1 MASKSVRC
9 RTKNPV
15 TMEPSLVWCRYPHP
29 YLGNWNRR
37 IICLFRVIWYR
48 PSVRKCFA
56 DLGKMGRKIWLSW
69 VCRYDC
75 DGRTV
80 KPLKNRQTPEK
91 LTSSNT
97 SVGTLDGLYLQG
109 SFPNALK
116 SLKKKLKKKLKDM
129 HSFELA
135 IVGFPCEFNL

>member
-1 MASKSVRC
+1 M
-9 RTKNPV
+9 
-15 TMEPSLVWCRYPHP
+15 
-29 YLGNWNRR
+29 
-37 IICLFRVIWYR
+37 
-48 PSVRKCFA
+48 
-56 DLGKMGRKIWLSW
+56 SW

-97 SVGTLDGLYLQG
+97 CVGTLDGLYLQG

-116 SLKKKLKKKLKDM
+116 SLKKQLKDMHSFEFAILGFPCEEKKKKLKDM

-135 IVGFPCEFNL
+135 IVGFPCKKKLKDMHSSELAIVGFPCEFNL